1 MRNHCILF
9 VTYFKRERKN
19 WVKAAGNY
27 GSRIV
32 QTTFLGG
39 NQALVTRR
47 CSCLIWLVQ
56 S

>member
-39 NQALVTRR
+39 MCWNFNYLFF
-47 CSCLIWLVQ
+47 
-56 S
+56 